1 MKTDFR
7 LLPAAEYVTDA
18 IEVINH
24 STKRVYLISTILN
37 EDDST
42 RGILNALRNAAERG
56 LEVHIAGDAYTF
68 TEIGGHFRL
77 NYQFSKRLRTVAGLK
92 RSFEKR
98 EAHFDWLGNDTST
111 LLNGRTHTKWL
122 IADDTVYSFGGT
134 NLYETGLKS
143 VDFMIKT
150 VNRALADR
158 LIAEQQRIVAAVR
171 NRHAYR
177 SHSFEYEGS
186 TVMIDGGFVG
196 DSMIYRHA
204 CRLIE
209 TAAKTV
215 FVSQYCPNGRLG
227 KLLKKHQATVYF
239 NPWNQAHSLNALFI
253 RITSKLTGLKTAYTR
268 KPYIHSKF
276 IICTM
281 QDGSKVAIT
290 GSHNFAQGGVWLGT
304 REIALETRD
313 PQVIKQ
319 LEQFLKDYIT

>member
-1 MKTDFR
+1 MKTDFH

-18 IEVINH
+18 IDVINH
-24 STKRVYLISTILN
+24 SSKRIYLISTILN

-56 LEVHIAGDAYTF
+56 LDVHIAGDAYTF

-77 NYQFSKRLRTVAGLK
+77 NYQFSKRLSSVAGLK

-98 EAHFDWLGNDTST
+98 EARFNWLGNDTST

-122 IADDTVYSFGGT
+122 IADNTVYTFGGT
-134 NLYETGLKS
+134 NLYETGIRAT
-143 VDFMIKT
+143 DFMIKST
-150 VNRALADR
+150 DEGLANR
-158 LIAEQQRIVAAVR
+158 LIAEQRRIVAAVK

-177 SHSFEYEGS
+177 SHSFVYKGS
-186 TVMIDGGFVG
+186 TVMVDGGFVG

-204 CRLIE
+204 CRLVEAAAE
-209 TAAKTV
+209 TT

-227 KLLKKHQATVYF
+227 RLLKKKRAKVYF
-239 NPWNQAHSLNALFI
+239 NPWNQANSLNALFI
-253 RITSKLTGLKTAYTR
+253 RITSKLTGLKTDYTR

-281 QDGSKVAIT
+281 PDGSKVAIT

-319 LEQFLKDYIT
+319 LERFLKDCIS